1 MKQTILPV
9 FRHLQI
15 SISNRPFPE
24 LVPALFKWRKFMVML
39 VAMCGLSMFSTA
51 RAQTAG
57 DYRSV
62 ASGNWNA
69 IATWETNNGTSWVPA
84 TITPTS
90 ANGVITIRSPHFVT
104 NSANGLT
111 LDQVV
116 VDSGATVVVNSAIT
130 ATLANG
136 TGTDM
141 IVNGT
146 FINQGNLT
154 WNGTMA
160 VSAGGTYV
168 HNTTSSA
175 ANALG
180 AATLDPASTWIY
192 RGSSALVPPTSF
204 SSRTY
209 GTLIYESTSGTWTV
223 AANTGTGICTINS
236 NLFIGVTGSGTVTWE
251 LPAITVTSPFN
262 ISGNMSVGTNS
273 RVVFA
278 SIPITLNGNFTNN
291 GTVIVNTNSGTFTFN
306 GSAATVAGTNVTTT
320 LGGGFIVNSGKSVS
334 LLQNVTVNGGAT
346 NNGTLNCGTNLLT
359 GTGSFSNAAGATLG
373 IGDAN
378 GITSSG
384 ASGNIQVSGSRLF
397 NPGANYAYNGTVA
410 QATGNGLP
418 SPVNTLTINNSL
430 AVASGGVTLS
440 ANVTVTNQLALV
452 AGRLITSGSQVNI
465 ADAGSIAGGTSG
477 SYVDGIVQKIWTST
491 GTKSVTFPV
500 GTGATFA
507 PCSVTNLVLTSA
519 GTLTASTTNSE
530 QPNIGSS
537 TIDASKDANRY
548 WTMTVGGG
556 LALSTYNA
564 TCTFVSGDLDGG
576 ASSANFV
583 MEKWNGSSWTRA
595 ASSSISGN
603 TVTGNGFTSL
613 SDFAVG
619 EPAAVATN
627 PAGVGG
633 ASPASVG
640 RGNPT
645 LLTVTVTP
653 GTFPT
658 STGLAVAAD
667 LSAIGSSASQQF
679 YDDNT
684 HGDVTPGDNVFSYSA
699 TVSTGTSIG
708 AKSLATVI
716 TDAELRTN
724 TAAIIS
730 VTVAGTTRT
739 WSGGGATDNWSTS
752 TNWSDGISPI
762 SPEDSV
768 TFTGSTR
775 LTPALDSSSTVPGL
789 SFDSSASSFTL
800 DATGGSTL
808 TLAGG
813 TGITNN
819 SPNAQTVNLPIIMGS
834 AQNFNA
840 AGAGT
845 LTIAN
850 IVDNGGNLLTG
861 DGANN
866 SSFTGAISGGG
877 GLTKIGNGTM
887 TLAGGNSYGG
897 ATTVSAGT
905 LAVSGGS
912 AIPDASAV
920 TLANVTGATLSVG
933 ANEAV
938 GSLAGGG
945 ATGGTVA
952 LGANNLTVGG
962 TTTYS
967 GAVTGTGKLIKS
979 GPGTLTL
986 NNSGAIGSGFTTR
999 IEGGTVDFNRGGGTL
1014 VGIIGSA
1021 NTIDLAGG
1029 TLQLSANLQANF
1041 GVTFNALNVSADSTF
1056 SFNRNS
1062 AGTSSQSP
1070 VITAPLNFTG
1080 DANLSFAY
1088 NAQITGGT
1096 SSFSGATNTLFGNA
1110 TLTLGAFGITIANPI
1125 GESGGSFSL
1134 TKAGAG
1140 ALNLGAVNTYTGNTT
1155 NRAGVLAVNATAT
1168 FGDGTGTLVLAGGD
1182 ILDSNTRAA
1191 APIANPILL
1200 TAGGTST
1207 IYGDS
1212 TLASARIFPLSGTLA
1227 GTSGTLRIGNKAT
1240 VANSFQVRLSAG
1252 GFTFPQSIVVGDV
1265 GFDSGTGTSLL
1276 VFYNDNTTSPQIFSG
1291 VISASAAGSLMRD
1304 AAASGAGGTTVLA
1317 GDNTFA
1323 GGLTVARGF
1332 IGFGTNS
1339 TSSAGVITSGPV
1351 GTGIL
1356 EIDNDPNV
1364 GFFAFGGARTVENQV
1379 FLNAVTNVQ
1388 VNGTNDLTLA
1398 GLVRV
1403 GGVAKTL
1410 TINNTGV
1417 TIISGVLTNA
1427 APLTKAGN
1435 GTLVLSGTNMNTGSL
1450 AVSAGTLALSG
1461 NGSISNSPVI
1471 SIAAGAV
1478 FDVAG
1483 LNSPF
1488 TLGGSQTLS
1497 NSAAA
1502 TGTLNGNLST
1512 GSGTVSIS
1520 YTNGTP
1526 AFNINS
1532 GTLTLSASAVFNV
1545 NNTGPALTAGS
1556 YKIIAT
1562 NTAGSIA
1569 GALPSVTVSGG
1580 GVDLGAGASLAM
1592 SAGELYLVV
1601 QNNTATALTLFSGSN
1616 PSTYGDVLTLHATVS
1631 PAPADGETITFKD
1644 GVTTI
1649 GTVTTVSGVAT
1660 LPISTLVAG
1669 PHSLTAVY
1677 SGDASNL
1684 GSTSSA
1690 LSQTVDPASLG
1701 IQANNTNKT
1710 YDGAAFSGGNGV
1722 SYNGFVNGETAA
1734 VLGGTLSYAGT
1745 SQGATNAGNYTIIPS
1760 GLTATNYAINYTN
1773 GTLTISPASLT
1784 ITANNAGKVYGQTLT
1799 FAGTEFMASGLTN
1812 GDSVTSV
1819 TLASSG
1825 AVGTAAVASYPIVA
1839 SAAIGSGLGN
1849 YSISYAD
1856 GTLTVTAATP
1866 VTINGPVMLNDGNMQ
1881 LTFTGGDAGVSYQIQ
1896 ANTNLSTVDWTTLS
1910 TAVAGTNSLPSF
1922 TDLDATNHM
1931 LRFYRTVTP

>member
-1 MKQTILPV
+1 MKQIILPV
-9 FRHLQI
+9 FRHQQI
-15 SISNRPFPE
+15 PICNRHFPD
-24 LVPALFKWRKFMVML
+24 LIPAFFKWRKFTAML
-39 VAMCGLSMFSTA
+39 VAICGLSMFSTA
-51 RAQTAG
+51 WAQTAG

-69 IATWETNNGTSWVPA
+69 IATWETYNGTAWVA
-84 TITPTS
+84 AGATPTS

-111 LDQVV
+111 ADQIV
-116 VDSGATVVVNSAIT
+116 VDSGATVVVNSAVT
-130 ATLANG
+130 WTLANG
-136 TGTDM
+136 TGTDLV
-141 IVNGT
+141 INGT
-146 FINQGNLT
+146 WINSGGT
-154 WNGTMA
+154 WTVTGTWS
-160 VSAGGTYV
+160 VGAGGTYV
-168 HNTTSSA
+168 HNTTSSFA
-175 ANALG
+175 TPIG
-180 AATLDPASTWIY
+180 QATLDAASTCIL
-192 RGSSALVPPTSF
+192 RGSSTLSPPSSF
-204 SSRTY
+204 SGRTF
-209 GTLIYESTSGTWTV
+209 GNLSFESTSGTCTFSPP
-223 AANTGTGICTINS
+223 TGTTTCTVNG
-236 NLFIGVTGSGTVTWE
+236 NLSFGTTGAGTCSLTFLNAFTLTW
-251 LPAITVTSPFN
+251 N
-262 ISGNMSVGTNS
+262 IAGSLSVGTGS
-273 RVVFA
+273 LLV
-278 SIPITLNGNFTNN
+278 IPSSPMTLGGNLTNN
-291 GTVIVNTNSGTFTFN
+291 GTLSLNTNNLGSFGFTGVSPSIG
-306 GSAATVAGTNVTTT
+306 GSTAAVFGLGFTNSPSST
-320 LGGGFIVNSGKSVS
+320 LT
-334 LLQNVTVNGGAT
+334 LAQNVTVVGGT
-346 NNGTLNCGTNLLT
+346 TIINGTLNCGTST
-359 GTGSFSNAAGATLG
+359 VSGAGNFTLASGGTLG
-373 IGDAN
+373 IGAAT
-378 GITSSG
+378 GLT
-384 ASGNIQVSGSRLF
+384 GNITVSGTKTF
-397 NPGANYAYNGTVA
+397 NSAANYTFNGTAA
-410 QATGNGLP
+410 QTTGGLP
-418 SPVNTLTINNSL
+418 ATVNNLTITNSL

-440 ANVTVTNQLALV
+440 SNVLVNGQLGLV
-452 AGRLITSGSQVNI
+452 SGRLITAGNQVNV
-465 ADAGSIAGGTSG
+465 ADAGSITGGSSG
-477 SYVDGIVQKIWTST
+477 SYVDGIVQKIWIST

-507 PCSVTNLVLTSA
+507 PCSVTNLVLTAA

-537 TIDASKDANRY
+537 TIDPTKDANRY
-548 WTMTVGGG
+548 WTMTAGGG

-576 ASSANFV
+576 ANSANFV

-595 ASSSISGN
+595 ASSSVSGN

-619 EPAAVATN
+619 EPAAVATI

-633 ASPASVG
+633 ASPATVG
-640 RGNPT
+640 RGNST

-724 TAAIIS
+724 TTAIIS

-775 LTPALDSSSTVPGL
+775 LAPALDSSSTVPGL

-952 LGANNLTVGG
+952 IGANNLTVGG

-967 GAVTGTGKLIKS
+967 GAVTGTGNLIKS

-1291 VISASAAGSLMRD
+1291 VISASAAGGLMRD

-1532 GTLTLSASAVFNV
+1532 GSLTLSASAVFNV

-1580 GVDLGAGASLAM
+1580 GVDLGAGASLAI
-1592 SAGELYLVV
+1592 SAGEIYLVV

-1669 PHSLTAVY
+1669 PHSLTALY
-1677 SGDASNL
+1677 PGDASNL

-1722 SYNGFVNGETAA
+1722 SYNGFVNDETAA